1 MTVTPPPTQ
10 AGFLTFIRNVMGI
23 NTTVLP
29 DSSPVIGTA
38 FQVALEI
45 VSVLLNCASP
55 VMYTLAVYNL
65 AGDNLLNYAQDLP
78 DAEVVPGSGDPGLPF
93 FAWTRKQWDLNGFIS
108 GVISATYDQGTGN
121 TMVVQ
126 EAAKMF
132 TLSDLQNLKT
142 PYGRQYLAIA
152 QRAGPTIIGVS

>member
-1 MTVTPPPTQ
+1 MITPPPTQ
-10 AGFLTFIRNVMGI
+10 AGFLTFIRNVMGV
-23 NTTVLP
+23 NSTVLP
-29 DSSPVIGTA
+29 DNSPVIATA
-38 FQVALEI
+38 FQVAMEI
-45 VSVLLNCASP
+45 VNLDLNSASA
-55 VMYTLAVYNL
+55 VMYTAAVYNL
-65 AGDNLLNYAQDLP
+65 AGDNLLNYASDLP
-78 DAEVVPGSGDPGLPF
+78 DAAIVPGSGEPGLAF

-126 EAAKMF
+126 EAAKNF